1 MNRVQGAASGLKT
14 SRRPASLRNRLILVG
29 VAPLVLVGLL
39 TFCVQV
45 VRLNEAKDW
54 FQVAENTHLI
64 QGAVGELRRGEKDFL
79 LRDRR
84 SPSYLET
91 GESVNLS
98 RVDAAIRSIATNLV
112 ELQSNS
118 LTRGDSRPSVLLQEI
133 GSYSN
138 LFSEL
143 RRNVHRMG
151 GESYGLEGEWRGC
164 HRAMVAR
171 HSGNPEAVALL
182 ASLETGILGY
192 LLRAEAQE
200 YRTVE
205 STMDRLAVLLG
216 PDPDLSAYRAAIVA
230 HHALAVRN
238 GLNEREGLQGGFRS
252 AIHRLS
258 GVMDGLIED
267 ARTQG
272 HRAHV
277 STLNASATMLGISFA
292 GAVLVLAYLARG
304 IVGPLRS
311 LTAAA
316 NRFRGGRLEEP
327 VPSASVLELRELAE
341 AFNAMGTALSEAR
354 RTLEAR
360 VEARTRDLA
369 EAKASLEERNNQ
381 LGFLVEQLKQSAAES
396 ARLAR
401 ESEQANEAKSR
412 FLAVMS
418 HELRTPINGMLGF
431 SEFLAESPLN
441 EDQRQQVRII
451 RDSAEHLLRIVN
463 EILDISRIEQGR
475 MDVVSQ
481 EVDLVPIAREVVGLL
496 QASAGS
502 KGVECVLETRF
513 PSMPV
518 AGDPLRLK
526 QVLLNLVGN
535 AVKFTDRG
543 SVRLRVSAAEDSAV
557 VEVRDTGP
565 GIPQEMIPK
574 LFNKFV
580 QVDASHSRR
589 HGGVGL
595 GLAISK
601 ALVEQMGGT
610 IVLESELG
618 VGSCFRIRLPL
629 AAPLPS
635 PADAVD
641 RSHPR
646 GTVVQPDSAAAPELC
661 SLERGDGFR
670 VLIAEDNEVNA
681 RLVSR
686 FAGILGMQPTVV
698 SDGTQLVEAFGDA
711 TWDLLIVDWQ
721 MPEMDG
727 LEAVR
732 RIRSMEVDGRRVPI
746 LLLTANAMA
755 GDGERCTAAG
765 ADAFLFKPIRRAEF
779 EAVVRRICPVP
790 VPEAAR

>member
-1 MNRVQGAASGLKT
+1 MA
-14 SRRPASLRNRLILVG
+14 
-29 VAPLVLVGLL
+29 LVGLL

-54 FQVAENTHLI
+54 FQVAESTHRI

-84 SPSYLET
+84 SPAYLES
-91 GESVNLS
+91 GKSVNLD
-98 RVDAAIRSIATNLV
+98 RVEAAVRSISTNLA
-112 ELQSNS
+112 ELQANS
-118 LTRGDSRPSVLLQEI
+118 LTDGDGRPSVLLQEI

-138 LFSEL
+138 HFAEL
-143 RRNVHRMG
+143 RRNILRMG
-151 GESYGLEGEWRGC
+151 GEGFGLEGEWRGR
-164 HRAMVAR
+164 HRALTSR
-171 HSGNPEAVALL
+171 HSGRPEVL
-182 ASLETGILGY
+182 AQLGSLESGILGY

-200 YRTVE
+200 YQRVE
-205 STMDRLAVLLG
+205 TELDRLGGILG
-216 PDPDLSAYRAAIVA
+216 PDPDVAAYRAAIVA
-230 HHALAVRN
+230 HHDLAVRN
-238 GLNEREGLQGGFRS
+238 GLNEREGLQGSFRS

-267 ARTQG
+267 ARTHG

-277 STLNASATMLGISFA
+277 STLNASAIMLGISFA

-316 NRFRGGRLEEP
+316 NRFRGGQLEES
-327 VPSASVLELRELAE
+327 VPSASVLELRELSE
-341 AFNAMGTALSEAR
+341 AFNAMGTALLEAR
-354 RTLEAR
+354 RNLEAR

-369 EAKASLEERNNQ
+369 EAKASLEERNLQ
-381 LGFLVEQLKQSAAES
+381 LGFLVEQLKRSAAES

-401 ESEQANEAKSR
+401 EAEQANEAKSR

-431 SEFLAESPLN
+431 SEFLAESPLSD
-441 EDQRQQVRII
+441 EQRQQVRII
-451 RDSAEHLLRIVN
+451 QDSAEHLLRIVN

-475 MDVVSQ
+475 MEVVSQ
-481 EVDLVPIAREVVGLL
+481 KVDLVPIAREVIGLL

-502 KGVECVLETRF
+502 KGVACVLETRF

-557 VEVRDTGP
+557 VEVHDTGP

-635 PADAVD
+635 PVDAVD
-641 RSHPR
+641 RPHPR
-646 GTVVQPDSAAAPELC
+646 GTVPEADPIIAAE
-661 SLERGDGFR
+661 SLSVERGDGFQ
-670 VLIAEDNEVNA
+670 VLVAEDNEVNA

-686 FAGILGMQPTVV
+686 FSEILGMRPTVV
-698 SDGTQLVEAFGDA
+698 SDGTQLVEAFGRGG
-711 TWDLLIVDWQ
+711 WDLLIVDWQ
-721 MPEMDG
+721 MPEVDG

-790 VPEAAR
+790 VAVT